1 MKKKMFLKN
10 FKLANLHFIIRD
22 GTLDSSLISKTIEAK
37 DPTYNPLI
45 FPGIQLYKPL

>member
-1 MKKKMFLKN
+1 MKKKKFLKN
-10 FKLANLHFIIRD
+10 FKLANLHFIRD
-22 GTLDSSLISKTIEAK
+22 GTLDSSLISKTIEAR